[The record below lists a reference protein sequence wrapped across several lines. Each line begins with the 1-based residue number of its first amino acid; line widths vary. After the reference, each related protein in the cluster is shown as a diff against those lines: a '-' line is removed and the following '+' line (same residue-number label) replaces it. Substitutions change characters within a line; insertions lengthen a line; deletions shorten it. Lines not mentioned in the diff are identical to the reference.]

1 MNIWK
6 KIRKIFSKDWEK
18 YFLKE
23 KESKK
28 NVTWWT
34 SRDLNSGPLLSQRSA
49 LPSCATRPLNIGP
62 TTAI

>member
-6 KIRKIFSKDWEK
+6 KIRKKISKDCEK

-28 NVTWWT
+28 KHHMVDEPRFELGA
-34 SRDLNSGPLLSQRSA
+34 SS
-49 LPSCATRPLNIGP
+49 
-62 TTAI
+62 